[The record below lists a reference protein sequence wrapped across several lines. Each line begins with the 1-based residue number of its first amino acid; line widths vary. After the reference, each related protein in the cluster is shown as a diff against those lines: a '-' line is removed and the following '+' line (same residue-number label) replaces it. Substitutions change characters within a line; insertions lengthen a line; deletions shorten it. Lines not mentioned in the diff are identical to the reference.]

1 MWHDS
6 DDEHLTVSLANNQ
19 RLRKLRAAE
28 AEDVISGKEY
38 IRRLR
43 RQYEQLNPVPN
54 WARPEL
60 NQPEQK
66 DGDSDSS
73 GDEMDTED
81 EEEQTS
87 TQPLAKLLQNAT
99 DLTRV
104 EDNTQPGGKR
114 KLRQEVLD
122 IQRLKDVGKSQPVRL
137 STISI
142 RFLKSQPLMM
152 LSLPST
158 HSPSIPIILCY
169 CRPGLRLRSSSTMCP
184 RQHQRPTPF

>member
-6 DDEHLTVSLANNQ
+6 DDEQLTVSLAGNQ

-60 NQPEQK
+60 NQPEHK
-66 DGDSDSS
+66 DGDLDSS
-73 GDEMDTED
+73 ADEMDTEG

-99 DLTRV
+99 DLTR
-104 EDNTQPGGKR
+104 GG
-114 KLRQEVLD
+114 
-122 IQRLKDVGKSQPVRL
+122 G
-137 STISI
+137 
-142 RFLKSQPLMM
+142 
-152 LSLPST
+152 
-158 HSPSIPIILCY
+158 
-169 CRPGLRLRSSSTMCP
+169 
-184 RQHQRPTPF
+184 